1 MVGCHCQGDEGH
13 LHQFQDTQGQRKPLP
28 TSQFMCCHM
37 IFDVKMED
45 FQCKARLVAGGHMT
59 KVLKTLTYLSVV
71 SCETVQIALTI
82 AMLNDLEVRPQMCKM
97 HS

>member
-1 MVGCHCQGDEGH
+1 
-13 LHQFQDTQGQRKPLP
+13 
-28 TSQFMCCHM
+28 M

-45 FQCKARLVAGGHMT
+45 FQCTARLVAGGHMT

-97 HS
+97 HSRQPLVLKLSIPPLDQSLVLMRLRWL